1 MVNFCYGRR
10 IIYILYYIYYLF
22 ICVRLFVT
30 TWTVPARVLCPWNSP
45 DKNTGV
51 SSRFLLQGIFLT
63 QESNLGLLQCKQI
76 PYHLNQGS
84 PVLLYSYLNNVICHS
99 TWHMEIGIEILQWG
113 KLIQCLYENQIKLV
127 ILYFVFSPSY
137 CPVVHHFLCYSH
149 CSCFSHG
156 SLGALLGWPL
166 YPFEMSRSPFF
177 YVVEMFI
184 IYLLICF

>member
-99 TWHMEIGIEILQWG
+99 T
-113 KLIQCLYENQIKLV
+113 
-127 ILYFVFSPSY
+127 
-137 CPVVHHFLCYSH
+137 
-149 CSCFSHG
+149 
-156 SLGALLGWPL
+156 
-166 YPFEMSRSPFF
+166 
-177 YVVEMFI
+177 
-184 IYLLICF
+184 